1 MIDIHESLSWLGV
14 PPIITTDEK
23 DKVFLRLAYGYAH
36 SHSPDPS
43 TKNGA
48 VVVNNLGETVTF
60 AANGFPPG
68 IAETPQRL
76 NDRQTK
82 YKLIVHAEVGAILTA
97 VYHGKIIRDS
107 TLYCPFYSCSE
118 CAKSII
124 YSRGIRRIIGHAQM
138 MMLASEHKA
147 WTNTIADGWK
157 MLEEA
162 GIQCCLFDGH
172 IGMLT
177 RFNYQ
182 DIVL

>member
-1 MIDIHESLSWLGV
+1 MTNIHESLSWLGV

-23 DKVFLRLAYGYAH
+23 DKVFLRLAYGYAN

-48 VVVNNLGETVTF
+48 IIVDSLGETITF
-60 AANGFPPG
+60 AVNRFPPG
-68 IAETPQRL
+68 IAETPKRL

-82 YKLIVHAEVGAILTA
+82 YKLVVHAEAGAILSA
-97 VYHGKIIRDS
+97 VYHGKMIRNS
-107 TLYCPFYSCSE
+107 TLYCPFYSCGE

-124 YSRGIRRIIGHAQM
+124 ASRGIKRIVGHAQM
-138 MMLASEHKA
+138 MSLASGHDA
-147 WTNTIADGWK
+147 WTNTITDGWK
-157 MLEEA
+157 MLDEA
-162 GIQCCLFDGH
+162 GIQCYLFDGH
-172 IGMLT
+172 LGMLA